1 MGDSSSHRRPSR
13 PGGGIVSRRRG
24 LRLVVIAAVAL
35 VAPAVTGVLAFP
47 EIVRRVVVWRVAA
60 MTGRPVTLAAV
71 ELDLF
76 NGRLALRDLR
86 VTDRDQD
93 PLATIERLEARVSP
107 RDLLRG
113 HLRVTDAT
121 LQAPTVRIVRTGP
134 SEFNISDLLARE
146 SGGGTA
152 LAVTLERFELRGGA
166 VVIEDRTLAPPRAW
180 RVEAVTLD
188 ARGVSTLPAATPGVV
203 TLGAVAAGSPISLWV
218 SGVRLSPLR
227 FHATVIAREIDASL
241 AALYLPP
248 GSPLSPVRGRL
259 DVSAT
264 IEQDPAA
271 GTRIALDAVL
281 GGVELRRPGQEGPF
295 LSAPAVRVTVEDLRV
310 RPGAVELGR
319 LAVDGGSVVLEDARL
334 APVRRWQAE
343 GIALEAKNLSS
354 ARDAPAGVAVARAVV
369 AGAPVSVW
377 VANLRLAPLEL
388 HATAVVRNVDFALF
402 RLYVPPD
409 LPVQP
414 ERGVVNAS
422 VRIDHDARWGTR
434 LALDAGLSGVELKRP
449 AHFVTAPSLRVT
461 AEDVAFGGGAVMVGR
476 VTVGGDR
483 LTIEDRTL
491 SPARRWAVQNLAL
504 EASRLSSRRED
515 VQGVA
520 TARATVAGA
529 AVSAWVT
536 HVRLDPL
543 ELRATTILRD
553 LDLALVQLYLP
564 AAVPVQLDRGVV
576 NASVQVDHDVAGG
589 TRLTGDVT
597 LTGVEARGRGAAE
610 RLAVSAPSLRVA
622 VADARRHE
630 DTLGVGRLELTGSG
644 SLVDSRAAAARIDLE
659 RLRIASEGV
668 TWPVRGPAR
677 VELSARFR
685 DGGEVDANGT
695 ALLTAPP
702 PMIAWTTELAV
713 QLKDVTV
720 VAAAAYIPT
729 ASGLSGRVSASITAN
744 VAYGA
749 SLTARVQG
757 ALGGTRFALA
767 EGGRTQLS
775 LRRLDATGLDVLWP
789 ERVAVGR
796 LRLERPH
803 ALVEIDRQGA
813 FPLVARFAPPAPPG
827 PPPAPEAARSRGPAI
842 AVGEVVVEHG
852 TLAFVDGRGAA
863 PARLDVPRVDVT
875 LQDVSWPA
883 SAPAR
888 VRLDAALPAGGTVAI
903 DGTVIGE
910 PASVDVR
917 LVVTDADLALLQPYL
932 PFRAVVRSRVD
943 ATLAVTG
950 PLSPARQ
957 LSARGAATLRN
968 LALSDGPRPVLTVE
982 RLSATGIDATWPERL
997 TLEKVRVRRSWAL
1010 VERDRQGRFLLRSLL
1025 ERAPGAAPS
1034 SPAPAPPAAPGGAAF
1049 EFRLAEGIFEEGAVT
1064 IADGVTTPPA
1074 RLEIAG
1080 ARLAVHDLTWPSR
1093 GPVKFQ
1099 LTSPT
1104 PGGGRLDAGG
1114 TVNLD
1119 PVRLEARATLDG
1131 VELAPAQPYLPIEGR
1146 VGGRVTGD
1154 LAVTIALD
1162 PITVKVGGEAR
1173 LQRFRLSDGDRP
1185 VVTVGR
1191 AEAVGIDVD
1200 WPARIALERVRFRRP
1215 SLLIERDAA
1224 GEFAVR
1230 RLVTP
1235 RWAAPDPA
1243 GPAPTGS
1250 APVGSAP
1257 NAAPPTTI
1265 EVGTLTLEQASARFV
1280 DQTTAPPYA
1289 EQLSDVD
1296 VTFTG
1301 VTTAPGRHTRFTG
1314 SGALGGGS
1322 TFKFQGEAAV
1332 GERPVLE
1339 LRVDLRD
1346 FPLPRANPYLDR
1358 FTTWTATRGTMTA
1371 SAGYS
1376 LVGTRLDARHE
1387 VLVRHL
1393 EVARSDAGDEVE
1405 RRLGLPLGFL
1415 VALLKD
1421 ARGEIR
1427 LSVPVSGDL
1436 STREFDFRE
1445 AVWGAVRN
1453 LAIRLLALPFS
1464 RVGSLFFSEDSK
1476 VEAVALAPVVFEPG
1490 TARLASAMVGHLDRI
1505 TAFLRDK
1512 PSVTLRLAPIVTQPD
1527 LDALK
1532 RERVLARL
1540 GGLPGLPGG
1549 GDAPE
1554 AARREYRERWPDRV
1568 LPPTLEAIVTELATV
1583 EQLPPDALGNLGAR
1597 RLDVVRQGL
1606 TGRGG
1611 VDAGRLAGSSR
1622 RVPLVGA
1629 ASAPRVELDL
1639 RP

>member
-1 MGDSSSHRRPSR
+1 M
-13 PGGGIVSRRRG
+13 IVNRRRG

-35 VAPAVTGVLAFP
+35 VVLVAAGVLTFP
-47 EIVRRVVVWRVAA
+47 EILRRVVVWRVAA
-60 MTGRPVTLAAV
+60 MTDRPVTLAAL

-86 VTDRDQD
+86 VMDRDQG
-93 PLATIERLEARVSP
+93 PLATIERLEARFSL

-113 HLRVTDAT
+113 HLRVTGAT

-134 SEFNISDLLARE
+134 REFNVSDLLARE

-166 VVIEDRTLAPPRAW
+166 VAIEDRTLAPPRTW
-180 RVEAVTLD
+180 RMEAVTLD
-188 ARGVSTLPAATPGVV
+188 ARGVSTLPEAPPGVV
-203 TLGAVAAGSPISLWV
+203 TLGAVAAGSPVSLWV
-218 SGVRLSPLR
+218 AGVRLAPLR
-227 FHATVIAREIDASL
+227 FHATAIAREIDASL

-248 GSPLSPVRGRL
+248 GSPLSPTRGRL

-264 IEQDPAA
+264 IEQDPAM
-271 GTRIALDAVL
+271 GTRVSLDAVF
-281 GGVELRRPGQEGPF
+281 GGVELRRPGQERAF
-295 LSAPAVRVTVEDLRV
+295 LSAPAVRVTVENLRV

-343 GIALEAKNLSS
+343 GITLEAKNLSS
-354 ARDAPAGVAVARAVV
+354 ARDVAAGVAVARAVV
-369 AGAPVSVW
+369 AGSPVSVW

-388 HATAVVRNVDFALF
+388 HATAIVRDVDFALF
-402 RLYVPPD
+402 RLYVPPN

-422 VRIDHDARWGTR
+422 VRIEHDARRGTR
-434 LALDAGLSGVELKRP
+434 LALDAGLSNVELRRP
-449 AHFVTAPSLRVT
+449 AHFVTAPSLRVI
-461 AEDVAFGGGAVMVGR
+461 AEDIAFGGGAVTVGH
-476 VTVGGDR
+476 VAVGGDR

-491 SPARRWAVQNLAL
+491 SPARTWAVQNLAV

-515 VQGVA
+515 VQGIA
-520 TARATVAGA
+520 TARATIAGA

-543 ELRATTILRD
+543 ELRATAILRN
-553 LDLALVQLYLP
+553 LDLPLVQLYLP
-564 AAVPVQLDRGVV
+564 SAAPVQLDRGVV

-589 TRLTGDVT
+589 TRLTGDVM
-597 LTGVEARGRGAAE
+597 LTGVEARGRGAAD

-622 VADARRHE
+622 VANARRHT
-630 DTLGVGRLELTGSG
+630 DTLGVGRVELTASG
-644 SLVDSRAAAARIDLE
+644 ALVDSRAAATRIDLE

-668 TWPVRGPAR
+668 TWPIRGPAR

-685 DGGEVDANGT
+685 DGGEVDVNGT

-713 QLKDVTV
+713 QLKDVAV
-720 VAAAAYIPT
+720 GPVAAYVPA
-729 ASGLSGRVSASITAN
+729 ASGLSGRVSANVTAG

-757 ALGGTRFALA
+757 DLGGTGVALA
-767 EGGRTQLS
+767 EGGRTLLS
-775 LRRLDATGLDVLWP
+775 LRRLDATGVDVLWP

-813 FPLVARFAPPAPPG
+813 LPLVARFAPPAPPG
-827 PPPAPEAARSRGPAI
+827 APPAPDAARPRGPAI
-842 AVGEVVVEHG
+842 AVGEVVVEKG
-852 TLAFVDGRGAA
+852 TLAFVDGRGTA
-863 PARLDVPRVDVT
+863 PVRLDVPRVDIK
-875 LQDVSWPA
+875 LQALRWPA

-888 VRLDAALPAGGTVAI
+888 VQLDAALPAGGTMAI
-903 DGTVIGE
+903 EGTVIGE
-910 PASVDVR
+910 PGSVDLR
-917 LVVTDADLALLQPYL
+917 LVVVDADLALLQPYL
-932 PFRAVVRSRVD
+932 PFRALVRSRVD

-950 PLSPARQ
+950 PLSPAPR
-957 LSARGAATLRN
+957 LNTRGDATLRS
-968 LALSDGPRPVLTVE
+968 LALSDGSRPVLTVE

-997 TLEKVRVRRSWAL
+997 TLDKVRVRRSWAL
-1010 VERDRQGRFLLRSLL
+1010 IERDRQGRFLLRSLL
-1025 ERAPGAAPS
+1025 ERTPSAAPSRAAPAPGAA
-1034 SPAPAPPAAPGGAAF
+1034 AGGAAL
-1049 EFRLAEGIFEEGAVT
+1049 EFRLAEGIFEDGAAT
-1064 IADGVTTPPA
+1064 IVDGVTSPPA

-1080 ARLAVHDLTWPSR
+1080 ARLAIHDLAWPSR
-1093 GPVKFQ
+1093 GPVKLQ
-1099 LTSPT
+1099 LTSPA
-1104 PGGGRLDAGG
+1104 PGGGRFDVGG

-1119 PVRLEARATLDG
+1119 PFRLEARATLDG

-1146 VGGRVTGD
+1146 VAGRVTGD
-1154 LAVTIALD
+1154 LAVTVALD
-1162 PITVKVGGEAR
+1162 PISVKVGGEAR
-1173 LQRFRLSDGDRP
+1173 LQRFRLSDGERP

-1191 AEAVGIDVD
+1191 VEAVGIDVD
-1200 WPARIALERVRFRRP
+1200 WPARVALERVRFRRP
-1215 SLLIERDAA
+1215 SLLIERDAQ

-1235 RWAAPDPA
+1235 RWAPTDPA

-1250 APVGSAP
+1250 APRGAPP
-1257 NAAPPTTI
+1257 NAVPPPTI
-1265 EVGTLTLEQASARFV
+1265 EVRTFTLERASARFV

-1289 EQLSDVD
+1289 EQLSDLD

-1301 VTTAPGRHTRFTG
+1301 VTTAPGRRTRFTG
-1314 SGALGGGS
+1314 RGALGGGS
-1322 TFKFQGEAAV
+1322 TFTFQGEAAA

-1339 LRVDLRD
+1339 LKVDLRD
-1346 FPLPRANPYLDR
+1346 FSLPRANPYLER
-1358 FTTWTATRGTMTA
+1358 FTAWTATRGTMTA

-1376 LVGTRLDARHE
+1376 LDGTRLDARHE
-1387 VLVRHL
+1387 ILVRHV

-1405 RRLGLPLGFL
+1405 QRLGLPLGFL
-1415 VALLKD
+1415 VSLLKD

-1427 LSVPVSGDL
+1427 LSVPVSVDL

-1445 AVWGAVRN
+1445 AVWSAVRA

-1464 RVGSLFFSEDSK
+1464 RVGSLSFSEDSK

-1490 TARLASAMVGHLDRI
+1490 TARLAPAMVGHLDRI
-1505 TAFLRDK
+1505 AAFLRDA
-1512 PSVTLRLAPIVTQPD
+1512 PAVNLRLVPILIQAD

-1532 RERVLARL
+1532 RERAQAGL
-1540 GGLPGLPGG
+1540 G
-1549 GDAPE
+1549 E
-1554 AARREYRERWPDRV
+1554 E
-1568 LPPTLEAIVTELATV
+1568 
-1583 EQLPPDALGNLGAR
+1583 LPPDALRDLGAR

-1606 TGRGG
+1606 SARGG
-1611 VDAGRLAGSSR
+1611 VDAARLSGTSR
-1622 RVPLVGA
+1622 RVSLIEAAGA
-1629 ASAPRVELDL
+1629 ARVELDL
-1639 RP
+1639 GP

>member
-1 MGDSSSHRRPSR
+1 
-13 PGGGIVSRRRG
+13 VSRRRG

-35 VAPAVTGVLAFP
+35 AALAVTGVLAFP

-60 MTGRPVTLAAV
+60 MTGRPVTLAAA

-76 NGRLALRDLR
+76 TGRLALHDLR
-86 VTDRDQD
+86 VTDRDQG
-93 PLATIERLEARVSP
+93 PLATVERLEARFRP

-134 SEFNISDLLARE
+134 SEFNISDLLARKT
-146 SGGGTA
+146 GGGSA
-152 LAVTLERFELRGGA
+152 PAVTIERFELRGGA
-166 VVIEDRTLAPPRAW
+166 VAIEDRTLAPPRAW

-188 ARGVSTLPAATPGVV
+188 ARGVSTLPEAPPGVV

-248 GSPLSPVRGRL
+248 GSPLSPTRGKL
-259 DVSAT
+259 DASAT

-271 GTRIALDAVL
+271 GTRIALDAVF
-281 GGVELRRPGQEGPF
+281 GGVELRRPGQERAF
-295 LSAPAVRVTVEDLRV
+295 LSAPAVRVTVEGLQI

-319 LAVDGGSVVLEDARL
+319 LAVDGGSVVLEDTRL

-343 GIALEAKNLSS
+343 GIALEARNLSS
-354 ARDAPAGVAVARAVV
+354 ARDAPAGIAVARAVV

-388 HATAVVRNVDFALF
+388 HATAIVRNVDFALF

-422 VRIDHDARWGTR
+422 IRIDHDARRGTR
-434 LALDAGLSGVELKRP
+434 LGLDAGLSGVELRRP
-449 AHFVTAPSLRVT
+449 AHFVTAPSLRVI
-461 AEDVAFGGGAVMVGR
+461 AEDIAFGGGAVTVGR
-476 VTVGGDR
+476 VAVGGDR
-483 LTIEDRTL
+483 LTLEDRTL
-491 SPARRWAVQNLAL
+491 TPARTWAVQNLAV

-515 VQGVA
+515 VQGIA
-520 TARATVAGA
+520 TVRATVAGA
-529 AVSAWVT
+529 AASVWVT
-536 HVRLDPL
+536 HIRLDPL
-543 ELRATTILRD
+543 ELHATTILRN

-564 AAVPVQLDRGVV
+564 AAVPVQLDRGIV
-576 NASVQVDHDVAGG
+576 NASVQVDHDVADG

-597 LTGVEARGRGAAE
+597 LTGVEARGRGAA
-610 RLAVSAPSLRVA
+610 
-622 VADARRHE
+622 
-630 DTLGVGRLELTGSG
+630 
-644 SLVDSRAAAARIDLE
+644 AARIDLE
-659 RLRIASEGV
+659 RLRIASAGL
-668 TWPVRGPAR
+668 TWPLRGPAR

-685 DGGEVDANGT
+685 DGGEVDAKGT

-713 QLKDVTV
+713 QLKDVAV
-720 VAAAAYIPT
+720 PT
-729 ASGLSGRVSASITAN
+729 ASGLSGRVSASVTAN

-757 ALGGTRFALA
+757 DLSGTRLAFA
-767 EGGRTQLS
+767 EGGRTLLS
-775 LRRLDATGLDVLWP
+775 LRRLEATGLDVLWP

-796 LRLERPH
+796 LRLQRPH

-827 PPPAPEAARSRGPAI
+827 PPPAPGVARPRGPAI
-842 AVGEVVVEHG
+842 AVGEMVVEQG
-852 TLAFVDGRGAA
+852 TLAFIDGRGAA

-875 LQDVSWPA
+875 LQNVTWPA

-888 VRLDAALPAGGTVAI
+888 VRLDAALPAGGTLAI
-903 DGTVIGE
+903 EGTVSAE
-910 PASVDVR
+910 PAIVDLK
-917 LVVTDADLALLQPYL
+917 LVVADADLAPLQPYL
-932 PFRAVVRSRVD
+932 PFRAGVRARVD

-950 PLSPARQ
+950 PLSPAPR
-957 LSARGAATLRN
+957 LNARGDATLRS

-982 RLSATGIDATWPERL
+982 RVSATGIDATWPERL

-1010 VERDRQGRFLLRSLL
+1010 IERDRQGRFLLRSLL
-1025 ERAPGAAPS
+1025 ERAPGAAPP
-1034 SPAPAPPAAPGGAAF
+1034 SPAPAVPAVAGGAAF
-1049 EFRLAEGIFEEGAVT
+1049 EFRLAEGIFEEGAAT
-1064 IADGVTTPPA
+1064 IVDGVTTPPA

-1080 ARLAVHDLTWPSR
+1080 ARLAVRDLTWPSR
-1093 GPVKFQ
+1093 GPVKLQ

-1104 PGGGRLDAGG
+1104 PGGGRLDVGG
-1114 TVNLD
+1114 TLNLD

-1146 VGGRVTGD
+1146 VAGRVTGD
-1154 LAVTIALD
+1154 LAVTVALD

-1173 LQRFRLSDGDRP
+1173 LQRFSLSDGDRP

-1191 AEAVGIDVD
+1191 VEVVGIDVD
-1200 WPARIALERVRFRRP
+1200 WPARVALERVRFRRP

-1224 GEFAVR
+1224 GAFAVR

-1243 GPAPTGS
+1243 GPAP
-1250 APVGSAP
+1250 
-1257 NAAPPTTI
+1257 AAATPTI
-1265 EVGTLTLEQASARFV
+1265 EVATFTLERAAARFV

-1289 EQLSDVD
+1289 EQISDLD

-1301 VTTAPGRHTRFTG
+1301 VTTAPGRRTRFTG

-1322 TFKFQGEAAV
+1322 TLKFQGEVAA

-1339 LRVDLRD
+1339 LKVDLRD

-1358 FTTWTATRGTMTA
+1358 FTAWTATRGTMTA

-1393 EVARSDAGDEVE
+1393 EVARSDASDEVE

-1415 VALLKD
+1415 VSLLKD
-1421 ARGEIR
+1421 ARGEIH

-1453 LAIRLLALPFS
+1453 LAIRLLVLPFA
-1464 RVGSLFFSEDSK
+1464 RIGSLFFSEDSK
-1476 VEAVALAPVVFEPG
+1476 VEAVVLAPVGFEPG
-1490 TARLASAMVGHLDRI
+1490 TARLAPAMAGHLDRI
-1505 TAFLRDK
+1505 AAFLRDT
-1512 PSVTLRLAPIVTQPD
+1512 PSVALQLAPILTQAD

-1532 RERVLARL
+1532 RERARAGL
-1540 GGLPGLPGG
+1540 GEELP
-1549 GDAPE
+1549 PE
-1554 AARREYRERWPDRV
+1554 ALRD
-1568 LPPTLEAIVTELATV
+1568 
-1583 EQLPPDALGNLGAR
+1583 LGAR

-1622 RVPLVGA
+1622 RVSLVEAAGA
-1629 ASAPRVELDL
+1629 ARVELDL

>member
-1 MGDSSSHRRPSR
+1 MGL
-13 PGGGIVSRRRG
+13 RG
-24 LRLVVIAAVAL
+24 LRLAVIVAVAL
-35 VAPAVTGVLAFP
+35 VALAAAGVLALP

-60 MTGRPVTLAAV
+60 MTGRAVTLAAL

-76 NGRLALRDLR
+76 DGRLALRDLR
-86 VTDRDQD
+86 VMDRDQR
-93 PLATIERLEARVSP
+93 PLATIERLEARFSP

-113 HLRVTDAT
+113 HVRVTGAT
-121 LQAPTVRIVRTGP
+121 LQAPMIRIVRTGP

-152 LAVTLERFELRGGA
+152 PAVTLERFALRGGA
-166 VVIEDRTLAPPRAW
+166 VAIEDRTLAPPRAW

-188 ARGVSTLPAATPGVV
+188 ARGVSTLPEAPPGLV

-227 FHATVIAREIDASL
+227 FHATAIAREIDASL
-241 AALYLPP
+241 AALYQPP
-248 GSPLSPVRGRL
+248 GSPLSPARGKL
-259 DVSAT
+259 DASAT

-271 GTRIALDAVL
+271 GTRIALDAVF
-281 GGVELRRPGQEGPF
+281 GGVELRRPGQETAF
-295 LSAPAVRVTVEDLRV
+295 LSAPAVRVTVEGLQI

-319 LAVDGGSVVLEDARL
+319 VAVDGGRVMLEDSRL

-354 ARDAPAGVAVARAVV
+354 ARDAPPGVAVVRAVV
-369 AGAPVSVW
+369 AGSPVSVW

-388 HATAVVRNVDFALF
+388 HATAIIRNVDFALF

-422 VRIDHDARWGTR
+422 VRIEHDARRGTR
-434 LALDAGLSGVELKRP
+434 LGLDAGLSGVELKRP
-449 AHFVTAPSLRVT
+449 AHVVTAPALRVT
-461 AEDVAFGGGAVMVGR
+461 AEDIAFGGGAVTVGR
-476 VTVGGDR
+476 VAVAGDR
-483 LTIEDRTL
+483 LTLEDRTL
-491 SPARRWAVQNLAL
+491 SPARTWAVQNLAV

-515 VQGVA
+515 VQGIA
-520 TARATVAGA
+520 TARATIAGA

-543 ELRATTILRD
+543 ELRATAILRD
-553 LDLALVQLYLP
+553 LDLALVQLSLP

-589 TRLTGDVT
+589 TRLTGDMT
-597 LTGVEARGRGAAE
+597 LTGLEARGRGPAD

-622 VADARRHE
+622 VAGARRHE
-630 DTLGVGRLELTGSG
+630 DTLGVGRVEITGSG
-644 SLVDSRAAAARIDLE
+644 SLVDSRAAAGRVDLE
-659 RLRIASEGV
+659 RLRIASEGI
-668 TWPVRGPAR
+668 TWPIRGPAR

-685 DGGEVDANGT
+685 DGGEVDAAGT

-713 QLKDVTV
+713 QLKDVAV
-720 VAAAAYIPT
+720 VPVAAYVPA
-729 ASGLSGRVSASITAN
+729 ASGLSGRVSASVTAT

-757 ALGGTRFALA
+757 DLGGARLALA
-767 EGGRTQLS
+767 EGGRTLLS
-775 LRRLDATGLDVLWP
+775 LRRLDAAGVDVLWP

-796 LRLERPH
+796 LRLDRPH

-827 PPPAPEAARSRGPAI
+827 PPPGPEAARSRGPAI

-863 PARLDVPRVDVT
+863 PVRLDVARVDVN
-875 LQDVSWPA
+875 LQDLRWPA

-903 DGTVIGE
+903 EGTVIGE
-910 PASVDVR
+910 PAGVDLR
-917 LVVTDADLALLQPYL
+917 LVVAAADLALLQPYL
-932 PFRAVVRSRVD
+932 PFRAGVRSRVD

-950 PLSPARQ
+950 PLSPAPR
-957 LSARGAATLRN
+957 LRARGDATLRS

-982 RLSATGIDATWPERL
+982 RLSATGIDAAWPERL
-997 TLEKVRVRRSWAL
+997 TLDKVRIRGSWAL
-1010 VERDRQGRFLLRSLL
+1010 IERDRQGRFLLRSLL
-1025 ERAPGAAPS
+1025 ERAPGAARS
-1034 SPAPAPPAAPGGAAF
+1034 SAAPAPPAAPGGAAF
-1049 EFRLAEGIFEEGAVT
+1049 EFRLAEGIFEDGAAT
-1064 IADGVTTPPA
+1064 IVDGVTTPPA

-1093 GPVKFQ
+1093 GPVKLQ

-1104 PGGGRLDAGG
+1104 PGGGRLAVGG
-1114 TVNLD
+1114 TLDLD

-1146 VGGRVTGD
+1146 VAGRVAGD
-1154 LAVTIALD
+1154 LAVTVALD

-1173 LQRFRLSDGDRP
+1173 LQRFRLSDGERP

-1191 AEAVGIDVD
+1191 VEAVGIDVD
-1200 WPARIALERVRFRRP
+1200 WPARVALERVRFRRP
-1215 SLLIERDAA
+1215 SLLIERDAE
-1224 GEFAVR
+1224 GEFALG

-1235 RWAAPDPA
+1235 RRAAPDPA

-1250 APVGSAP
+1250 TP
-1257 NAAPPTTI
+1257 TI
-1265 EVGTLTLEQASARFV
+1265 EVGTFALERASARFV

-1289 EQLSDVD
+1289 EQLSDLD

-1301 VTTAPGRHTRFTG
+1301 VTTAPGRRTRFTG
-1314 SGALGGGS
+1314 RGALGGGS
-1322 TFKFQGEAAV
+1322 TFKFQGEAAA

-1339 LRVDLRD
+1339 LKVDLRD

-1358 FTTWTATRGTMTA
+1358 FTAWTATGGTLTA
-1371 SAGYS
+1371 AAGYS
-1376 LVGTRLDARHE
+1376 LAGTRLDARHE
-1387 VLVRHL
+1387 VLVRHV
-1393 EVARSDAGDEVE
+1393 EVARSEAGDEVE

-1415 VALLKD
+1415 VSLLKD

-1427 LSVPVSGDL
+1427 LSVPVSVDL

-1445 AVWGAVRN
+1445 AVWSAVRA

-1476 VEAVALAPVVFEPG
+1476 VEAVALAPVGFEPG
-1490 TARLASAMVGHLDRI
+1490 TARLVPAMAGHLDRI
-1505 TAFLRDK
+1505 AAFLRDA
-1512 PSVTLRLAPIVTQPD
+1512 PSVNVRLAPILTQAD

-1532 RERVLARL
+1532 REHALA
-1540 GGLPGLPGG
+1540 GPG
-1549 GDAPE
+1549 E
-1554 AARREYRERWPDRV
+1554 A
-1568 LPPTLEAIVTELATV
+1568 
-1583 EQLPPDALGNLGAR
+1583 LPPDALRDLGAR
-1597 RLDVVRQGL
+1597 RLDVVRQDL

-1611 VDAGRLAGSSR
+1611 VDAARLAGTSR
-1622 RVPLVGA
+1622 RVSLVEAAGA
-1629 ASAPRVELDL
+1629 ARVELDL

>member
-1 MGDSSSHRRPSR
+1 
-13 PGGGIVSRRRG
+13 VSRRRG
-24 LRLVVIAAVAL
+24 FRLVVIAAAAL
-35 VAPAVTGVLAFP
+35 VALAAAGVLAFP

-60 MTGRPVTLAAV
+60 MTGRPVTLAA
-71 ELDLF
+71 LHLNLF
-76 NGRLALRDLR
+76 KGEFALRDLS
-86 VTDRDQD
+86 VMDRDQG
-93 PLATIERLEARVSP
+93 PLATIERLEARFSP

-152 LAVTLERFELRGGA
+152 PAVTLERVALRGGA
-166 VVIEDRTLAPPRAW
+166 VAIEDRTLAPPRAW

-188 ARGVSTLPAATPGVV
+188 VRGVSTLPEVPPGVV
-203 TLGAVAAGSPISLWV
+203 TLGAVAAGSPISLWI

-227 FHATVIAREIDASL
+227 FHATAIAREIDASL

-248 GSPLSPVRGRL
+248 GSPLSPARGKL
-259 DVSAT
+259 DASAT
-264 IEQDPAA
+264 IEQDPAV
-271 GTRIALDAVL
+271 GTRIALDAVF
-281 GGVELRRPGQEGPF
+281 GGVELRRPGQESAF

-319 LAVDGGSVVLEDARL
+319 LAVDGGAVILEDARL

-343 GIALEAKNLSS
+343 GIALEARNLSS
-354 ARDAPAGVAVARAVV
+354 ARDAPAGVGMLRAVV

-388 HATAVVRNVDFALF
+388 HATAIVRNVDFALF

-422 VRIDHDARWGTR
+422 VRIEHDARRGTR
-434 LALDAGLSGVELKRP
+434 LALDAGLSGVELKWP

-461 AEDVAFGGGAVMVGR
+461 AEDIAFGRGAVTVGR
-476 VTVGGDR
+476 VVVGGDR
-483 LTIEDRTL
+483 LTLEDRTL
-491 SPARRWAVQNLAL
+491 TPARTWAVQNLAV

-515 VQGVA
+515 VQGIA

-543 ELRATTILRD
+543 ELRATAILRN

-564 AAVPVQLDRGVV
+564 AVVPVQLDRGVV

-597 LTGVEARGRGAAE
+597 LTGVEARGRGVAD

-630 DTLGVGRLELTGSG
+630 DTLGVGRLEITASG
-644 SLVDSRAAAARIDLE
+644 ALVDSRAAAARIDLE
-659 RLRIASEGV
+659 RLRLASEGV
-668 TWPVRGPAR
+668 TWPIRGPAR

-685 DGGEVDANGT
+685 DGGEVDAKGT

-713 QLKDVTV
+713 QLKDVAV
-720 VAAAAYIPT
+720 VPVAAYVPA
-729 ASGLSGRVSASITAN
+729 ASGVSGRVSASVTLN

-757 ALGGTRFALA
+757 DLGGTRLALA
-767 EGGRTQLS
+767 EGGRTLLS

-813 FPLVARFAPPAPPG
+813 FPLVARFAPPTPPGAEPAPPG
-827 PPPAPEAARSRGPAI
+827 PPPAPDAARPRGPAI
-842 AVGEVVVEHG
+842 AVGEMVVEQG
-852 TLAFVDGRGAA
+852 TLAFVDGRGPA
-863 PARLDVPRVDVT
+863 PARLEVPRVDAN
-875 LQDVSWPA
+875 LHDLRWPA
-883 SAPAR
+883 TAPAR
-888 VRLDAALPAGGTVAI
+888 VRLDAALPVGGTVAI

-910 PASVDVR
+910 PASVDLR
-917 LVVTDADLALLQPYL
+917 LVVMDADLALLQPYL
-932 PFRAVVRSRVD
+932 PFRALVRSRVD

-950 PLSPARQ
+950 PLSPAPR
-957 LSARGAATLRN
+957 LSARGDATLRS

-997 TLEKVRVRRSWAL
+997 TLDKVRVRRSWAL
-1010 VERDRQGRFLLRSLL
+1010 IERDREGRFLLRSLL
-1025 ERAPGAAPS
+1025 ERVPGAPPSAP
-1034 SPAPAPPAAPGGAAF
+1034 PAPTAAPGGAAF
-1049 EFRLAEGIFEEGAVT
+1049 EFRLAEGIFEDGAAT
-1064 IADGVTTPPA
+1064 IVDGVTTPPA

-1080 ARLAVHDLTWPSR
+1080 ARLAIHDLTWPSR
-1093 GPVKFQ
+1093 GPVKLQ

-1104 PGGGRLDAGG
+1104 PGGGRLDVGG
-1114 TVNLD
+1114 TLNLD
-1119 PVRLEARATLDG
+1119 PIRLEARATLDG

-1146 VGGRVTGD
+1146 VAGRVTGD
-1154 LAVTIALD
+1154 LAVTVALD
-1162 PITVKVGGEAR
+1162 PFTVKVGGEAR

-1200 WPARIALERVRFRRP
+1200 WPARVALERVRFRRP
-1215 SLLIERDAA
+1215 SLLIERDAQ
-1224 GEFAVR
+1224 GEFALG
-1230 RLVTP
+1230 RLVMP
-1235 RWAAPDPA
+1235 SWAALDPA
-1243 GPAPTGS
+1243 GPAPPGS
-1250 APVGSAP
+1250 
-1257 NAAPPTTI
+1257 PPTI
-1265 EVGTLTLEQASARFV
+1265 EIGTFTLERAAARFV
-1280 DQTTAPPYA
+1280 DRTTAPPYA
-1289 EQLSDVD
+1289 EQLSDLD

-1301 VTTAPGRHTRFTG
+1301 VTTAPGRRTRFTG
-1314 SGALGGGS
+1314 RGALGGGS
-1322 TFKFQGEAAV
+1322 TLKFQGEAAV
-1332 GERPVLE
+1332 GERPVLD
-1339 LRVDLRD
+1339 LKVDLRD
-1346 FPLPRANPYLDR
+1346 FPLPRANPYLER
-1358 FTTWTATRGTMTA
+1358 FTAWTATRGTMTA
-1371 SAGYS
+1371 AAGYS
-1376 LVGTRLDARHE
+1376 LAGTRLDARHE
-1387 VLVRHL
+1387 VLVRQI
-1393 EVARSDAGDEVE
+1393 EVARSEAGDEVE

-1415 VALLKD
+1415 VSLLKD

-1427 LSVPVSGDL
+1427 LSVPVSVDL
-1436 STREFDFRE
+1436 STGELDFQE
-1445 AVWGAVRN
+1445 AVWSAVRA

-1490 TARLASAMVGHLDRI
+1490 TARLAPAMVGHLDRI
-1505 TAFLRDK
+1505 AAFLRDAPAVK
-1512 PSVTLRLAPIVTQPD
+1512 VRLAPIVIQAD

-1532 RERVLARL
+1532 RERALAGL
-1540 GGLPGLPGG
+1540 G
-1549 GDAPE
+1549 E
-1554 AARREYRERWPDRV
+1554 E
-1568 LPPTLEAIVTELATV
+1568 
-1583 EQLPPDALGNLGAR
+1583 LPPDALRDLGAR

-1606 TGRGG
+1606 AGRGG
-1611 VDAGRLAGSSR
+1611 VDAGRLTGSSR
-1622 RVPLVGA
+1622 RVPLVETAG
-1629 ASAPRVELDL
+1629 SARVELDL

>member
-1 MGDSSSHRRPSR
+1 MGESNSH
-13 PGGGIVSRRRG
+13 VSRRRRR
-24 LRLVVIAAVAL
+24 RLVGIATVAL
-35 VAPAVTGVLAFP
+35 VALAAAGVLAFP

-60 MTGRPVTLAAV
+60 MTGRPVTLAAL
-71 ELDLF
+71 ELNLF
-76 NGRLALRDLR
+76 GGRLALRGLS
-86 VTDRDQD
+86 VMDRDQG
-93 PLATIERLEARVSP
+93 PLATIERVEARFSP

-113 HLRVTDAT
+113 HLRVTGAT

-134 SEFNISDLLARE
+134 SAFNISDLLARE

-152 LAVTLERFELRGGA
+152 PAVTLERVELRGG
-166 VVIEDRTLAPPRAW
+166 VVAIEDRTLAPPRAW
-180 RVEAVTLD
+180 RVEGVTLD
-188 ARGVSTLPAATPGVV
+188 ARGVSTLPGAPPGVV
-203 TLGAVAAGSPISLWV
+203 TLGAVATGSPISLWV
-218 SGVRLSPLR
+218 SGVRLAPLR
-227 FHATVIAREIDASL
+227 FHATAIAREIDASL

-248 GSPLSPVRGRL
+248 GSPLSPARGRL
-259 DVSAT
+259 DASAT
-264 IEQDPAA
+264 IEHDAAA
-271 GTRIALDAVL
+271 GTRVSLDAVF
-281 GGVELRRPGQEGPF
+281 GAIELRRPGQETAF

-319 LAVDGGSVVLEDARL
+319 LAVDGGAVILEDARL

-343 GIALEAKNLSS
+343 GIALEARNLSS
-354 ARDAPAGVAVARAVV
+354 VRDAPAGVGTLRAVV
-369 AGAPVSVW
+369 AGSPVSVW

-388 HATAVVRNVDFALF
+388 HATAVIRNVDFALF
-402 RLYVPPD
+402 RLYVPSD

-422 VRIDHDARWGTR
+422 VRIDHDARRGTR
-434 LALDAGLSGVELKRP
+434 LALDAGLSSVELKRP

-461 AEDVAFGGGAVMVGR
+461 AEDIAFGGGAVTVGR
-476 VTVGGDR
+476 VAVAGDH
-483 LTIEDRTL
+483 LTLEDRTL
-491 SPARRWAVQNLAL
+491 TPARTWAVQNLAV

-515 VQGVA
+515 AQGIA

-543 ELRATTILRD
+543 ELRATAILRN

-597 LTGVEARGRGAAE
+597 LTGVEAHGRGVAD

-622 VADARRHE
+622 VADARRHAA
-630 DTLGVGRLELTGSG
+630 TLGVGRLEITGSG
-644 SLVDSRAAAARIDLE
+644 SLVDSRAAAGRIDLE

-668 TWPVRGPAR
+668 RWPIQGPAR
-677 VELSARFR
+677 VELNARFR
-685 DGGEVDANGT
+685 DGGEVDVTGT

-713 QLKDVTV
+713 QLKDVAV
-720 VAAAAYIPT
+720 VPVAAYVPA
-729 ASGLSGRVSASITAN
+729 ASGVSGRVSASVTLN

-757 ALGGTRFALA
+757 DLGGTRLALA
-767 EGGRTQLS
+767 EGGRTLLS

-789 ERVAVGR
+789 ERVAAGR

-813 FPLVARFAPPAPPG
+813 FPLAARFAPPAPPGLPPAAPGTPPAPPG
-827 PPPAPEAARSRGPAI
+827 PPPAPDAARPRGPAI
-842 AVGEVVVEHG
+842 AVGEMVVEQG
-852 TLAFVDGRGAA
+852 TLAFVNGRGPA
-863 PARLDVPRVDVT
+863 PVRLEVPRVDVS
-875 LQDVSWPA
+875 LLDLRWPA
-883 SAPAR
+883 TAPAR

-910 PASVDVR
+910 PGSVDLR
-917 LVVTDADLALLQPYL
+917 LVVADADLALLQPYL
-932 PFRAVVRSRVD
+932 PFRAGVRSRVD
-943 ATLAVTG
+943 ATLAITG
-950 PLSPARQ
+950 PLSPAPR
-957 LSARGAATLRN
+957 LSARGDVTLRS

-997 TLEKVRVRRSWAL
+997 TLEQVQVRRSWAL
-1010 VERDRQGRFLLRSLL
+1010 IERDRQGRFLLRSLL
-1025 ERAPGAAPS
+1025 ERVPGAAPS
-1034 SPAPAPPAAPGGAAF
+1034 SPAPAGAAAPAGAVF
-1049 EFRLAEGIFEEGAVT
+1049 EFRLAEGIFEDGAASIV
-1064 IADGVTTPPA
+1064 DGVTTPPA

-1099 LTSPT
+1099 LASPT
-1104 PGGGRLDAGG
+1104 PGGGRLDVGG
-1114 TVNLD
+1114 TLNLD

-1131 VELAPAQPYLPIEGR
+1131 VELAPAQPYLPIAGR
-1146 VGGRVTGD
+1146 VAGRVTGD
-1154 LAVTIALD
+1154 LAVTVALD

-1191 AEAVGIDVD
+1191 VEAVGIDVD
-1200 WPARIALERVRFRRP
+1200 WPARVALERVRFRRP
-1215 SLLIERDAA
+1215 SLLIERDAK

-1235 RWAAPDPA
+1235 RWAPPDPA

-1250 APVGSAP
+1250 PPTGSTP
-1257 NAAPPTTI
+1257 NAAPPPTI
-1265 EVGTLTLEQASARFV
+1265 EVGTFTLERASARFV

-1289 EQLSDVD
+1289 EQLSDLD
-1296 VTFTG
+1296 VTFAG
-1301 VTTAPGRHTRFTG
+1301 VTTAPGRRTRFTG
-1314 SGALGGGS
+1314 RGALGGGS
-1322 TFKFQGEAAV
+1322 MFKFQGEAAA
-1332 GERPVLE
+1332 GEPPALE
-1339 LRVDLRD
+1339 LKVDLRD
-1346 FPLPRANPYLDR
+1346 FPLPRANPYLER
-1358 FTTWTATRGTMTA
+1358 FTAWTATRGTMTA
-1371 SAGYS
+1371 AAGYS
-1376 LVGTRLDARHE
+1376 LAGTRLDARHE

-1393 EVARSDAGDEVE
+1393 EVARADAGDEVE
-1405 RRLGLPLGFL
+1405 RRIGLPLGFL
-1415 VALLKD
+1415 VTLLKD

-1427 LSVPVSGDL
+1427 LSVPVSVDL
-1436 STREFDFRE
+1436 STREFDFQD
-1445 AVWGAVRN
+1445 AVWSSVRA
-1453 LAIRLLALPFS
+1453 LAFRLLALPFS

-1476 VEAVALAPVVFEPG
+1476 VEAVALAPVLFEPG
-1490 TARLASAMVGHLDRI
+1490 TARLAPAMSGHLDRI
-1505 TAFLRDK
+1505 AAFLRDA
-1512 PSVTLRLAPIVTQPD
+1512 PAVNLRLAPILIQAD

-1532 RERVLARL
+1532 RERAVAGL
-1540 GGLPGLPGG
+1540 G
-1549 GDAPE
+1549 E
-1554 AARREYRERWPDRV
+1554 A
-1568 LPPTLEAIVTELATV
+1568 
-1583 EQLPPDALGNLGAR
+1583 LPPDALRDLGAR

-1606 TGRGG
+1606 IGRGG
-1611 VDAGRLAGSSR
+1611 VDAGRLTGSSR
-1622 RVPLVGA
+1622 RVPLVEAAGA
-1629 ASAPRVELDL
+1629 ARVELDL